1 MEANKLKVVNVPD
14 KVRKTILDQVNKIDD
29 KQNHI
34 FHWGIV
40 VGLDSK
46 NANRIKVRVP
56 IIDDLFFSG
65 KNTEENIK
73 KLPWCVPINKRIIE
87 TPEIGSTVL
96 VGLFSLQ
103 DVHEIRIWFDV
114 VDYVDEN
121 IPDDDVKRLDVNPIN
136 KSGWEEMEKVTQ
148 KKYNVAPGVRNQD
161 QYPTS
166 SKRAPKKVMYKG
178 KSKNVLI
185 FDEKETKL
193 IQNKGEN
200 NESSFTLSENVDIES
215 SDHIKILSRKS
226 SKKEKPIFADPFIKL
241 FQKQQEFN
249 QTVLQVLSAGAG
261 NTTVQGAPI
270 TPSPQV
276 PTISQ
281 KLVSLSTEFEKFKQE
296 GISKNI
302 DIN

>member
-166 SKRAPKKVMYKG
+166 SKRAPKRVMYKG